1 VIIAAQSK
9 LLDTAPYTIPGVPL
23 GERPS
28 SLLST
33 VPLIWLTG
41 SDSPVIWIPI
51 YPFRP
56 YDPSLLITQSTLLP
70 TKPTP
75 GIDNIDSKRGR
86 SNYRCP
92 LFDPYPSFKFNT
104 PVNPLVLNGR
114 REGSSAR
121 RFWDVSFRK
130 WGRYIPRDFG
140 EDRYGWDLEV
150 SRQAGW

>member
-1 VIIAAQSK
+1 LYATPEIAKCTTLDCLRQLQPDVIIAAQSK

-56 YDPSLLITQSTLLP
+56 YDPSLFITQSTLFP

-75 GIDNIDSKRGR
+75 GIDNINSK
-86 SNYRCP
+86 
-92 LFDPYPSFKFNT
+92 
-104 PVNPLVLNGR
+104 
-114 REGSSAR
+114 
-121 RFWDVSFRK
+121 
-130 WGRYIPRDFG
+130 
-140 EDRYGWDLEV
+140 
-150 SRQAGW
+150 